1 MEEEFAGQSDHQ
13 GPRCDPAHLKRFE
26 AKVDGPLWLSA
37 VSQLPEELAAGLT
50 SAVRSKEPPNSAI
63 KAYIAN
69 GGEIEGVT
77 VKREYP
83 PAKLLHP

>member
-1 MEEEFAGQSDHQ
+1 MDRSGCQRS
-13 GPRCDPAHLKRFE
+13 
-26 AKVDGPLWLSA
+26 
-37 VSQLPEELAAGLT
+37 VSCQRSLRAGLT
-50 SAVRSKEPPNSAI
+50 SAVRSKEPSNSAI